1 MKFRFETVLKLHKE
15 KENLIKKELGVI
27 NTHLQNQMDRLRF
40 MEGIAD
46 ENKEELNHIMGQDM
60 NIDKMV
66 IYNNFFTG
74 VKLEKVRQEQVIS
87 EVTEKL
93 NLKKQDLIQ
102 SMMKR
107 RTMEII
113 KEREQ
118 TAFKKKQQKI
128 EIALNDETGSNQWRL
143 NSW

>member
-1 MKFRFETVLKLHKE
+1 MKFRFETVLKVHKE

-27 NTHLQNQMDRLRF
+27 NTHMQNQKDRLQF
-40 MEGIAD
+40 MESIAN
-46 ENKEELNHIMGQDM
+46 EKKEELSHIMDQDM

-66 IYNNFFTG
+66 LYNNFFTG
-74 VKLEKVRQEQVIS
+74 VKLEKVRQEQVIA
-87 EVTEKL
+87 EVAEKL

-118 TAFKKKQQKI
+118 MAFKKKQLKT

-143 NSW
+143 NS

>member
-1 MKFRFETVLKLHKE
+1 MKFRFETVLKVHKE
-15 KENLIKKELGVI
+15 KENQIKKELGVI
-27 NTHLQNQMDRLRF
+27 NTHMQNQMDRLRF

-46 ENKEELNHIMGQDM
+46 EKKEELNHIMAQDI

-66 IYNNFFTG
+66 LYNNFFTG

-128 EIALNDETGSNQWRL
+128 EIALNDEIGSNQWRL
-143 NSW
+143 NS

>member
-1 MKFRFETVLKLHKE
+1 MKFRFETVLRVHKE
-15 KENLIKKELGVI
+15 KEDQIKKELGVI
-27 NTHLQNQMDRLRF
+27 NTHIQNQTDRLRF
-40 MEGIAD
+40 MEKIAD
-46 ENKEELNHIMGQDM
+46 EKKEELNRTMGQTMD
-60 NIDKMV
+60 IDKMV
-66 IYNNFFTG
+66 LFNNFFTG
-74 VKLEKVRQEQVIS
+74 VKLEKTRQEQVIL

-107 RTMEII
+107 RTMEIL

-118 TAFKKKQQKI
+118 TAFKKKQQKT

-143 NSW
+143 NL